1 MLYFNLSQYAVSL
14 AGPYST
20 FVGSMDILVEKQG
33 HVLSA
38 TIMIKF
44 VCGMRLTLK
53 GLEFLRENND

>member
-1 MLYFNLSQYAVSL
+1 MYHFSSVI
-14 AGPYST
+14 PEPK
-20 FVGSMDILVEKQG
+20 GSMDILVEKQG

-53 GLEFLRENND
+53 GLKQMK